1 MGLEVELCGLWVW
14 VTGDTKP
21 HKEELKA
28 AGFKWSPNKTAWY
41 YPGVPSFN
49 RTPRTMDD
57 IRSMYGSQ
65 VFTRASQPEEEE
77 KARQSLAA

>member
-14 VTGDTKP
+14 VSGDTKS

-28 AGFKWSPNKTAWY
+28 AGFKWSPNKSAWY

-49 RTPRTMDD
+49 RTPRSMED

-65 VFTRASQPEEEE
+65 VFTRQPEEEKE
-77 KARQSLAA
+77 EVLQSLSA